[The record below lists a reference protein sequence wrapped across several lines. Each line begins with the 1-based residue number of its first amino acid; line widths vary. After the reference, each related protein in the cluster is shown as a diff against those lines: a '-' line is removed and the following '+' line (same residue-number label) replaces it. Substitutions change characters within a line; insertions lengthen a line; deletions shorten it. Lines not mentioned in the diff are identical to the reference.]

1 MAALWSNYAI
11 WLPVASALL
20 VQTYKFCWEWYSA
33 GDYDFQVLF
42 RSGGMPSSHTAM
54 VTSLA
59 TVVAWREGFG
69 TTTFAIAAVM
79 ALFVMY
85 DARGLRQESG
95 KQAYVLNQLVHEF
108 FRGNPIHDLHLE
120 ELVGHTTKQVFVG
133 AVCGVSFSVL
143 MLWLFGV
150 ELGG

>member
-11 WLPVASALL
+11 WLPITSALL
-20 VQTYKFCWEWYSA
+20 VQTYKFGWEWYTA

-59 TVVAWREGFG
+59 TVVGWREGLG
-69 TTTFAIAAVM
+69 TTSFAIAAVM

-95 KQAYVLNQLVHEF
+95 KQAQVLNQLVHEF
-108 FRGNPIHDLHLE
+108 FRGEPISDLHLE
-120 ELVGHTTKQVFVG
+120 ELVGHTAKQVFVG
-133 AVCGVSFSVL
+133 AVCGVAFSML
-143 MLWLFGV
+143 MLWLLGV
-150 ELGG
+150 ARAV